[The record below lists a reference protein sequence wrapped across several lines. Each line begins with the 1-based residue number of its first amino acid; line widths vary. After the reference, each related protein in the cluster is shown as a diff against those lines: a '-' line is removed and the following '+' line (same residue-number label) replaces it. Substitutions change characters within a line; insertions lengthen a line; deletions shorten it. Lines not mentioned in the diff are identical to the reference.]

1 MPDVQTHR
9 PAFTPD
15 EVIALAAER
24 YGLTVSAT
32 ALPSYMD
39 QNFRLREAGDG
50 GRQFVFKISNGTES
64 RDLLRAES
72 AALARL
78 SSASPPIGCPRVIPT
93 TTSGEEL
100 WTVEASG
107 DSHLVRLLS
116 YLPGRLLSDVP
127 SHSPALLSSIGRFL
141 GRLDRALE
149 GFDHPGTNRTLE
161 WDLRHAANTVA
172 TRIDAIEP
180 GESRQLVDDAM
191 RHFAEVAEPAFD
203 TLRQSVI
210 HNDGNDYN
218 LIVGGAPAP
227 APSIVGIIDF
237 GDLVYS
243 ATVIEAAVGATY
255 ALMGKADP
263 LVAMAQVVAGYHEE
277 YPLIDNEIEV
287 LLALIHARLSVSVT
301 MAAWQ
306 AQQGRGDPYFS
317 VSQEQAWEALRR
329 LATIDPDLVR
339 YRLRAACGMVPCPAS
354 VAVTD
359 WLGSPDREFAPVLGS
374 GVDVNRRIVLDLGP
388 ASGDIERLDTLN
400 DVAVWSRKIADLI
413 AQAGADVAVGRYDEP
428 RLCYTG
434 KQFAGE
440 DTGEWRTVHMGMDLF
455 AQAGTPVHAPLAGR
469 VHSVEN
475 NDLGLDYGPT
485 IILEHEAAP
494 GVHYHTLFGHLSE
507 ASLEMNKGTPV
518 EAGTRIGWL
527 GEPRENGGW
536 LPHLHFQ
543 IITDL
548 VGQSGN
554 FPGVA
559 APSQRTLWRSLS
571 PDPGPMLGVSGASG
585 SALDSTRANVMA
597 SRERHLGP
605 SLSLAYDAPLEIV
618 RGWRQFLYDEQGLAY
633 LDCVNNVCHVGHCHP
648 RVVAAASRQAAVLNT
663 NTRYLHPNLATYTE
677 RLAALFPD
685 PLSVCYLVNSG
696 SEANELA
703 LRLARAHT
711 AGRDIIV
718 LDHAYHGNT
727 GELVDLSPY
736 KHDGPGGSGAPD
748 WVHVVPL
755 PDPYRGSHHGPGAGR
770 AYADEVAGTIGKMV
784 DGGRQIAAFL
794 VESASGCGGQV
805 FLADGYLEAAFEEV
819 RRTGGVCI
827 ADEVQVGFGR
837 AGNHMWMFETQGV
850 VPDIVTLGKPIGN
863 GHPLGAVITTP
874 EIAASFDSGMEYFNT
889 FGGNPVSCA
898 VGLAVLDVI
907 EDEGLCDNA
916 ATVGEYFVDR
926 LRGLADRHSWIGDV
940 RGRGL
945 FIGVELVRDRDT
957 LEPAN
962 REATYVIERM
972 KEERILLS
980 VDGPFRNV
988 LKIKPPL
995 VFTADDADRVVT
1007 ALDRILS
1014 EVERETP

>member
-1 MPDVQTHR
+1 MPDVQTRR

-50 GRQFVFKISNGTES
+50 GRQFVFKISNGTECS
-64 RDLLRAES
+64 DLLRAES

-78 SSASPPIGCPRVIPT
+78 NSASPPIGCPRVIA

-100 WTVEASG
+100 WTVEAGG
-107 DSHLVRLLS
+107 DNHLVRLLS
-116 YLPGRLLSDVP
+116 YLPGRLLADVP

-141 GRLDRALE
+141 GRLDRSLE
-149 GFDHPGTNRTLE
+149 GFDHAGTNRTLE
-161 WDLRHAANTVA
+161 WDLRHAADTVA
-172 TRIDAIEP
+172 TRIDAIDP
-180 GESRQLVDDAM
+180 GEPRRLVDNAM

-203 TLRQSVI
+203 ALRHSVI
-210 HNDGNDYN
+210 HGDGNDYN
-218 LIVGGAPAP
+218 LIVGGDPAP
-227 APSIVGIIDF
+227 APGIVGIIDF
-237 GDLVYS
+237 GDLVRS
-243 ATVIEAAVGATY
+243 ATVIEVAVGATY

-263 LVAMAQVVAGYHEE
+263 LAAMAQVVAGYHAE
-277 YPLIDNEIEV
+277 YPLTDKEIEV
-287 LLALIHARLSVSVT
+287 LFALIRGRLSVSVT

-306 AQQGRGDPYFS
+306 AQRGRTEAYLS
-317 VSQEQAWEALRR
+317 VSQEPAWEALRR
-329 LATIDPDLVR
+329 LATIDPDLVH
-339 YRLRAACGMVPCPAS
+339 YRLRAACGLVPCPTS
-354 VAVTD
+354 VAITE
-359 WLGSPDREFAPVLGS
+359 WMGSPDREFAPVMGP
-374 GVDVNRRIVLDLGP
+374 GVAVNRRVVLDLGP
-388 ASGDIERLDTLN
+388 ASEDIERLDTLN
-400 DVAVWSRKIADLI
+400 DVAIWSRKIADKI
-413 AQAGADVAVGRYDEP
+413 SEAGADIAVGRYDEP

-434 KQFAGE
+434 EQFAGE
-440 DTGEWRTVHMGMDLF
+440 DTGGWRTVHMGLDLF
-455 AQAGTPVHAPLAGR
+455 APAGTPVHAPLAGR

-485 IILEHEAAP
+485 IILEHEPEP
-494 GVHYHTLFGHLSE
+494 GIHYYTLFGHLSE
-507 ASLEMNKGTPV
+507 ASLEMDAGTPV
-518 EAGTRIGWL
+518 EAGARIGWL
-527 GEPRENGGW
+527 GEPTENGGW
-536 LPHLHFQ
+536 PPHLHFQ

-548 VGQSGN
+548 VGHSGN
-554 FPGVA
+554 FPGVT
-559 APSQRTLWRSLS
+559 APSQRALWRSLS

-585 SALDSTRANVMA
+585 PALHSSKADVLA
-597 SRERHLGP
+597 SRQRHMGP
-605 SLSLAYDAPLEIV
+605 SLALAYDAPLEIV
-618 RGWRQFLYDEQGLAY
+618 RGWRQFLYNEQGLVY

-648 RVVAAASRQAAVLNT
+648 KVVAAASRQAAVLNT
-663 NTRYLHPNLATYTE
+663 NTRYLHPNLANYAK
-677 RLAALFPD
+677 RLTALFPD
-685 PLSVCYLVNSG
+685 RLSVCYLVNSG

-703 LRLARAHT
+703 LRLARTHT
-711 AGRDIIV
+711 GARDVIV

-727 GELVDLSPY
+727 GALVDLSPY
-736 KHDGPGGSGAPD
+736 KHNGPGGAGPAD

-755 PDPYRGSHHGPGAGR
+755 PDPYRGPHRGPRAGG
-770 AYADEVAGTIGKMV
+770 AYADEVARTIEQTV
-784 DGGRQIAAFL
+784 DGGGQIAAFL

-805 FLADGYLEAAFEEV
+805 LLADGYLKPAFEHV
-819 RRTGGVCI
+819 RQAGGVCI

-837 AGNHMWMFETQGV
+837 AGTHMWMFETQGV

-863 GHPLGAVITTP
+863 GHPLGAVITTQ

-907 EDEGLCDNA
+907 EDEGLRDNA
-916 ATVGEYFVDR
+916 ATVGKYFVDR

-957 LEPAN
+957 LEPAD
-962 REATYVIERM
+962 REAAYVIERM
-972 KEERILLS
+972 KEDFILLS
-980 VDGPFRNV
+980 IDGPFRNV

-995 VFTADDADRVVT
+995 VFTAGDADRVVT
-1007 ALDRILS
+1007 TLDRILS